1 MRPSII
7 TISRQ
12 FGSGGRMIG
21 AELAKRL
28 DLPFFEKS
36 LSEEASKRSGIHPDF
51 FEKAEA
57 RKDWYFSNAFLSSV
71 DPLNMSLDDQIYLA
85 QVHTI
90 RELAERGPCI
100 IVGRGANQIL
110 ADRKDLLNIFIYADR
125 EVRLKRIIEVYG
137 VPEKQAEKQMDL
149 VDKNRAKYLK
159 HYAGQMF
166 GEAENY
172 HLCIDSGKLGIENA
186 IKIIDASYRTLE

>member
-28 DLPFFEKS
+28 NLPFFEKS

>member
-1 MRPSII
+1 MKPSII

-12 FGSGGRMIG
+12 FGSGGRTIG
-21 AELAKRL
+21 AELAKKL
-28 DLPFFEKS
+28 NLPFFEKS
-36 LSEEASKRSGIHPDF
+36 LFEEASKRSGIHSDF

-57 RKDWYFSNAFLSSV
+57 RKNWYFSNAFLSSV

-85 QVHTI
+85 QVQTI
-90 RELAERGPCI
+90 RELAEQGPCI

-110 ADRKDLLNIFIYADR
+110 ADRNDLLNIFIYADR
-125 EVRLKRIIEVYG
+125 KVRLKRIIEVYG
-137 VPEKQAEKQMDL
+137 VPENQAEKQMDI
-149 VDKNRAKYLK
+149 VDKNRATYLK
-159 HYAGQMF
+159 HYANQIF
-166 GEAENY
+166 GKAENY

>member
-28 DLPFFEKS
+28 DFPFFEKS

-57 RKDWYFSNAFLSSV
+57 RRDWYFSNAFLSSV